1 MKETPEKLQWHPAFY
16 AATELELRENY
27 DDLEFESKH
36 NLSKAPLQM
45 DLLIIKKRRDVELKN
60 EIGRMMRKHNITRG
74 QATCSQLIPCTKS
87 SDMLVYIKHMDYR

>member
-27 DDLEFESKH
+27 DDLEFESEH

-60 EIGRMMRKHNITRG
+60 GAGFVVCKAGTIMTMPGLPKVPAANSIDIDENNNIVG
-74 QATCSQLIPCTKS
+74 IF
-87 SDMLVYIKHMDYR
+87 